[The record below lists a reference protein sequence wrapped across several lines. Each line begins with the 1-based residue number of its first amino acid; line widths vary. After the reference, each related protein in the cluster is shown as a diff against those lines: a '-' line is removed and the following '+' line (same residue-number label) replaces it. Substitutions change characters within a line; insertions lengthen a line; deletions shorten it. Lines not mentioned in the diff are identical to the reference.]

1 VGLFKDIAMP
11 LVSRSVPVIP
21 LRPKTKIAF
30 LSNWQDIATTDSK
43 KVEEWDEEYPD
54 SNAACV
60 AKPDGVWFLEI
71 DRNGFA
77 AHIEAMNGKRIPDT
91 FMVRS
96 SPGRGHFYFKQTA
109 ESVAMGNRKATDSEG
124 KELWSAR
131 VNNAYVVAPGS
142 YHPTSGRRYELL
154 RDSEIVPAP
163 DWLIN
168 WCVSQTT
175 PETAKTVTGIREL
188 DDESPISSGSRNNSI
203 TSILG
208 KARQVLGMDKEQL
221 FLYGMS
227 VNEKRCRPPLSES
240 EVRTIAN
247 SVGRYEIKE
256 SGTVLIGGVP
266 AGTAPS
272 QQLQLQ
278 QKQNLVE
285 YEVPDI
291 KAVAYP
297 IFPRWVMK
305 GTSIYDGLVSPVCE
319 KNSRYPE
326 FMFMP
331 AVAITL
337 NYLATKVRIEYKNLI
352 PTWFMVCVG
361 RKGRVIKSSS
371 VNDVIEYL
379 RLAGIVDSASSAVRN
394 AEGKSLV
401 FTPGSAE
408 GLGLEMSRTNCK
420 NAVLFYDEL
429 SMLTSKA
436 GIEGSSLGQ
445 ALLSIAESGK
455 FSNTIK
461 GRKES
466 YHFDAGSYCAS
477 LIACTTDKNFHQHW
491 SKLAGES
498 SGLDER
504 FFFLYQPEVLVPLTP
519 YVHVNTQ
526 AATVETRKRMDK
538 AVQQGIYRITD
549 NTPLE
554 ENINKLGNRVEGRAE
569 KLALYFAVD
578 LGKDE
583 IDEDCI
589 DRALAIC
596 NYEVAVKRYLK
607 TFESTTVEGMLQN
620 EIIQL
625 LQRNGGKITER
636 DLNRAMHPERH
647 GTTLWFKVYSGL
659 IRNGWTVE
667 TGTGTKGDPKM
678 LILMRLPEEEE

>member
-1 VGLFKDIAMP
+1 VGLFQDIAMP

-30 LSNWQDIATTDSK
+30 LSNWQDIATTDLK

-54 SNAACV
+54 ANGACV
-60 AKPDGVWFLEI
+60 AKPEGVWFLEI
-71 DRNGFA
+71 DREGFA
-77 AHIEAMNGKRIPDT
+77 RHIEAMTGQRIPET

-109 ESVAMGNRKATDSEG
+109 ESVKMGNRKATDADG

-142 YHPTSGRRYELL
+142 FHPTSGRRYEIL
-154 RDSEIVPAP
+154 RDAEIVPAP
-163 DWLIN
+163 SWLID
-168 WCVSQTT
+168 WCVSQTSSE
-175 PETAKTVTGIREL
+175 PAKAKTGVAEL
-188 DDESPISSGSRNNSI
+188 DDESPIASGSRNNSI

-221 FLYGMS
+221 YEYGQS
-227 VNEKRCRPPLSES
+227 INRKRCNPPLSDAEI
-240 EVRTIAN
+240 RTIAN

-266 AGTAPS
+266 AGSAS
-272 QQLQLQ
+272 AALQVQQ
-278 QKQNLVE
+278 QNIVE
-285 YEVPDI
+285 PPVI
-291 KAVAYP
+291 KALPYP
-297 IFPRWVMK
+297 VFPRWVMK
-305 GTSIYDGLVSPVCE
+305 GTSLYDGLVEPVCS

-326 FMFMP
+326 YMFMP
-331 AVAITL
+331 GVAIML
-337 NYLATKVRIEYKNLI
+337 NYIGTKVRIQYKNLV
-352 PTWFMVCVG
+352 PSWFMVCIG

-371 VNDVIEYL
+371 MNDTIEYL
-379 RLAGIVDSASSAVRN
+379 HHAGIVDSGNRAVRN
-394 AEGKSLV
+394 AEGKSLT

-408 GLGLEMSRTNCK
+408 GLGLEMTRTNCK
-420 NAVLFYDEL
+420 NAVMVYDEL

-445 ALLSIAESGK
+445 ALLSLSESGQ

-461 GRKES
+461 NGKQS
-466 YHFDAGSYCAS
+466 YNFDAGTYCAS

-491 SKLAGES
+491 SKLSGDS

-504 FFFLYQPEVLVPLTP
+504 FFFLYQPETLMPLTP
-519 YVHVNTQ
+519 QIYVDTKD
-526 AATVETRKRMDK
+526 AATLTTQRIYK
-538 AVQQGIYRITD
+538 AVQQTTYRITD
-549 NTPLE
+549 STPLE
-554 ENINKLGNRVEGRAE
+554 EKINKLGNRVEGRAE
-569 KLALYFAVD
+569 KLALYFAID
-578 LGKDE
+578 LGRDE
-583 IDEDCI
+583 IDEECI
-589 DRALAIC
+589 ERALAIC
-596 NYEVAVKRYLK
+596 DYEIAAKKYLK
-607 TFESTTVEGMLQN
+607 TFESTTAEGMLQN

-625 LQRNGGKITER
+625 LQRNGGKVTDRE
-636 DLNRAMHPERH
+636 LGRAMHPERH

-678 LILMRLPEEEE
+678 LVLMRVPEEEEE